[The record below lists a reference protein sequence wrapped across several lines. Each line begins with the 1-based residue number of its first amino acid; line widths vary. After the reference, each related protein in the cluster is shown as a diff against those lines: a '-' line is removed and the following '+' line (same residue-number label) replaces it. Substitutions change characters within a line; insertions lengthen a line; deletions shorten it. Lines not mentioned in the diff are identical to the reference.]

1 MNISCFIVW
10 VRSRLMWNPSS
21 LMLLIHVRLNGDLN
35 RYPSTDDGISQMRG
49 KWMSRVQ
56 QVTDIYVK
64 VWNNVN
70 NHAVIAWLIHI
81 LNRSA
86 DIGCLQTPRSSPAWG
101 VIFGMLRCGGFKM
114 NQLCES
120 FILHAKSQPRA
131 IRQYEGYFSMKKS
144 KLNVN
149 SKEWSTVWIE
159 YLLHSYK
166 HYVVWD
172 AVEIVDEADW
182 LEAWRADW
190 SCEK

>member
-56 QVTDIYVK
+56 QITDIYVK

-131 IRQYEGYFSMKKS
+131 IRQWRVFLNEEVIISMLIPRNEAQFE
-144 KLNVN
+144 LNIYCIHIN
-149 SKEWSTVWIE
+149 IT
-159 YLLHSYK
+159 SYGTRLK
-166 HYVVWD
+166 
-172 AVEIVDEADW
+172 
-182 LEAWRADW
+182 
-190 SCEK
+190 